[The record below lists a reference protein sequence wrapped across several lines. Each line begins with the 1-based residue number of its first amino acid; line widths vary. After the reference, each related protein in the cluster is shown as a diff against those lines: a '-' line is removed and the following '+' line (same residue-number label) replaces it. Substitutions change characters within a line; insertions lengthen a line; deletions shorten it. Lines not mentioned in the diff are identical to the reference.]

1 MDPIAFFDHLAATS
15 QSSNEDEMRITYRV
29 AENQQKTTNNN
40 KQLLNSRSLET
51 IKPVKKE
58 EEEGEEGEEE
68 EEEEE
73 EEAEETDIIST
84 QQNQKSFTS
93 KWHELVAS
101 YRLEKEG
108 KINKLI
114 NAFLQ
119 MLIFHCR
126 SQSTFKR
133 STNGT

>member
-15 QSSNEDEMRITYRV
+15 QSSNEDEMRMTYRV

-58 EEEGEEGEEE
+58 EEEGEEEE

-108 KINKLI
+108 KINKLTD
-114 NAFLQ
+114 AFLQ
-119 MLIFHCR
+119 VLIFHCR

-133 STNGT
+133 SINGT